1 VKILCPKCKKPVDVA
16 KGKKVAPHK
25 DGNVRC
31 GGSGRRVEG
40 EKK

>member
-1 VKILCPKCKKPVDVA
+1 MKTKCPKCKKEVDTVR
-16 KGKKVAPHK
+16 GKKVAPHK

-31 GGSGRRVEG
+31 GGSGKRVE